1 MVIKIIKFRFHKSLF
16 FYLKK
21 KHKTKQTNKDCVWD
35 CMPSGKCADPRGLD
49 ICFLEVYL
57 VIIIFINE
65 KTKNSLY
72 NSNNNTFI
80 VVITVR
86 N

>member
-1 MVIKIIKFRFHKSLF
+1 
-16 FYLKK
+16 
-21 KHKTKQTNKDCVWD
+21 
-35 CMPSGKCADPRGLD
+35 MPSGKCADPRGLD